1 MKNKEKGEIMADKII
16 IPMKVLAYR
25 IENDMNVPALDPN
38 YKQASK
44 SILGKDVSPTPF
56 YTFTT
61 LQKGLHL
68 HFILPSGMKH
78 GVQSKDGNNIE
89 YPLVPDKYI
98 VTRMY
103 TDKDGKIFN
112 DCKIVDSSF
121 YSNTN
126 YDNKNRI
133 TIPFT
138 YEQKRT
144 YRYLGRQYSGFTP
157 KPELNPDHKEG
168 YIDDLRA
175 IGPGD
180 PLFNAYYPNCQSVFG
195 YYDDLEGVPTDAILT
210 YSVIGFYSDPQKD
223 PFFEVK
229 NEDDMKKILSEL
241 NLSVENEY
249 ISNSCLLFG
258 EVCNIK
264 DTPSPTGKIDIG
276 IGKTSAEALSAAIS
290 QKYSNI
296 DMERD
301 LTTIQYDMV
310 DEKNQIDGNFKID
323 DTIHAYGFS
332 SIDPME
338 TGFDIVYSKE
348 TQFEDPSKILS
359 NFVELSK
366 TNKEYG
372 KSRRLLE
379 YKKNTLYYLW
389 EMYIKHN
396 KPSTGVLPQKIAST
410 IDEIK
415 KLRNEISD
423 LKENIEN
430 NISDLKKNLEFQ
442 NANIKEISDKP
453 FYYPKDPALIFFG
466 DGMKRTYVFGEDGD
480 SKNNNILYC
489 LKAPLSNDIPTE
501 DYNKI
506 LNQIQNKNFV
516 SITNTEEYSKY
527 LVMTVMLMQDAESN
541 SSQDNDKKYPPVM
554 LNTKPDEEVLLYMEW
569 QTQFFN
575 DYTDSNPVSSD
586 FLYGQTD
593 YKYKGTKQSIQR
605 LCYGTSVLTP
615 HGVCNLQDK
624 LEKYIQN
631 HPNCDDIKTII
642 ENIRDIPA
650 ISQNLGGF
658 TINLS
663 SLEYVFQIPMDVND
677 SCTKDVYDCLYTYSD
692 IHEQEPERRAV
703 ILDNVIPLREGIL
716 DLCKLSIVSSFGH
729 IRPIINDEHQY
740 KAKIYFSEN
749 LSSRYLCTDKNLT
762 QTESCFLPL
771 TITTPARLSSHFI
784 SAANPSIPSCS
795 LPGSSPIIAIIMPD
809 MLNRNLNIY
818 DNTGNPIGILKTVY
832 RNEDKQK
839 KAFAKFVQICED
851 LKKQDQ
857 RIVNFIDSLNK
868 ENSNLSELMEVIDRK
883 LEITIPMD
891 QNDFIFGRILVLA
904 EMDIELEYYGGTE
917 FSKKI
922 EDVENLDDKGLLKQ
936 EYPVMIGDIERVTDG
951 VICGF
956 YGGEKGY
963 ENGFAT
969 FGYDVHGNNFLNA
982 THPKVSG
989 EKDARITLLL
999 DPSQKVSLTTGI
1011 LPVEQIQIDARHTD
1025 FSGMN
1030 LMSTEMNSLIS
1041 EINQIQLPDFK
1052 RGETFTREYPIL
1064 DKGVKKNI
1072 FLNVVKAEPKIGTI
1086 DNTIIT
1092 DGFIVKETQ
1101 NNVQ

>member
-1 MKNKEKGEIMADKII
+1 MINKEKGENMADKII

-25 IENDMNVPALDPN
+25 VEKDMDVPALDPN
-38 YKQASK
+38 YRQASRK
-44 SILGKDVSPTPF
+44 ILGKDVSPAPF
-56 YTFTT
+56 YTFTR

-78 GVQSKDGNNIE
+78 GVQNKDGNNIE

-103 TDKDGKIFN
+103 VDKDGKIFN

-126 YDNKNRI
+126 YNKNRI

-144 YRYLGRQYSGFTP
+144 YRYLGRQYSGFAP
-157 KPELNPDHKEG
+157 KPELDPKHKEG

-210 YSVIGFYSDPQKD
+210 YSVIGFYSEPKND
-223 PFFEVK
+223 PFFDVK
-229 NEDDMKKILSEL
+229 NEDDMKKILADL
-241 NLSVENEY
+241 NLSVEKEC

-296 DMERD
+296 DMERK
-301 LTTIQYDMV
+301 LTTIQYDMA
-310 DEKNQIDGNFKID
+310 DEKNQIDGNFRID
-323 DTIHAYGFS
+323 DTIHSYGFS
-332 SIDPME
+332 SIAPME
-338 TGFDIVYSKE
+338 TGYDIIYSNE

-359 NFVELSK
+359 KFVELSK
-366 TNKEYG
+366 ISKECG

-379 YKKNTLYYLW
+379 YKKNTLYNLW
-389 EMYIKHN
+389 EMYIKYN
-396 KPSTGVLPQKIAST
+396 KPSTGILPQKITST
-410 IDEIK
+410 IEEIK
-415 KLRNEISD
+415 KLRNDIRNF
-423 LKENIEN
+423 KEDIEN
-430 NISDLKKNLEFQ
+430 NITDLKKNLESQ

-466 DGMKRTYVFGEDGD
+466 NGMNRTYVFGEDGD

-489 LKAPLSNDIPTE
+489 LKAPLSEDIPTE

-516 SITNTEEYSKY
+516 SITDTEEYSKF
-527 LVMTVMLMQDAESN
+527 LVMTVMLMQDAENN
-541 SSQDNDKKYPPVM
+541 SSQDNEKKYPPVM
-554 LNTKPDEEVLLYMEW
+554 LNKKPDEEVLLFMEW

-575 DYTDSNPVSSD
+575 DYTDSNHASSN
-586 FLYGQTD
+586 FQYGQTD

-624 LEKYIQN
+624 LEKYVQN
-631 HPNCDDIKTII
+631 HPEFDNIKQII
-642 ENIRDIPA
+642 EHIRDIPA

-663 SLEYVFQIPMDVND
+663 SLEDVFQLPMDAND
-677 SCTKDVYDCLYTYSD
+677 KCTKKVYDCLYTYSD
-692 IHEQEPERRAV
+692 IHEQELVRRSI
-703 ILDNVIPLREGIL
+703 ILDNVIPLREGVL
-716 DLCKLSIVSSFGH
+716 NLCKLNIVSSFGH
-729 IRPIINDEHQY
+729 IRPIIKDEHQY

-749 LSSRYLCTDKNLT
+749 LSSKYLCTDKNLT
-762 QTESCFLPL
+762 ENESCFLPL
-771 TITTPARLSSHFI
+771 NLTTPARLSSHFY
-784 SAANPSIPSCS
+784 SAANPSIPSYS

-809 MLNRNLNIY
+809 MLNRNMNIY

-832 RNEDKQK
+832 KNVDKQK
-839 KAFAKFVQICED
+839 KAIAKFVQICDD
-851 LKKQDQ
+851 LEKQDK
-857 RIVNFIDSLNK
+857 RIVNFIALLNK
-868 ENSNLSELMEVIDRK
+868 ENSYLSELMEVIDKK
-883 LEITIPMD
+883 LERTIPMD
-891 QNDFIFGRILVLA
+891 QNDFIFGRVLVLA
-904 EMDIELEYYGGTE
+904 EMDIELEYYGGTD

-922 EDVENLDDKGLLKQ
+922 EDIENLDDKGLLKQ
-936 EYPVMIGDIERVTDG
+936 EFPVMVGDIERVTDG

-956 YGGEKGY
+956 YGDNTGF
-963 ENGFAT
+963 ENGFAP
-969 FGYDVHGNNFLNA
+969 FGYKTENNKYLNA
-982 THPKVSG
+982 THPTVSG
-989 EKDARITLLL
+989 EKVAKMTLLL
-999 DPSQKVSLTTGI
+999 DPMQKVTLSTGI
-1011 LPVEQIQIDARHTD
+1011 LPIEQVQIDTRHTD

-1030 LMSTEMNSLIS
+1030 LMSTEMNTLIS
-1041 EINQIQLPDFK
+1041 ETTQIQLPDFT
-1052 RGETFTREYPIL
+1052 RGEKFTREYPIL
-1064 DKGVKKNI
+1064 VEKGFKKNI
-1072 FLNVVKAEPKIGTI
+1072 ILDVVKAEPKIGTI

-1101 NNVQ
+1101 NNMQ